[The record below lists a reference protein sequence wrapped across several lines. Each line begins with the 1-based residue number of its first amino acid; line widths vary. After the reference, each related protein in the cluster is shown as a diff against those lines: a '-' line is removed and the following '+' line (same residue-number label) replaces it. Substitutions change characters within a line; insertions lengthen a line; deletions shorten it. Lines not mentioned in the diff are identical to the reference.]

1 MHVVKGKKKKKS
13 MLLRIALIAL
23 SVYFLASLVRLR
35 MELNSR
41 EKVKAE
47 AENQVQAM
55 QDEIALLNDKNNNAE
70 NDIEQEARDKN
81 MAKGEE
87 SIFIEIA

>member
-13 MLLRIALIAL
+13 MLLRIALVAL

-35 MELNSR
+35 MELNAR

-47 AENQVQAM
+47 AENQVQVM
-55 QDEIALLNDKNNNAE
+55 QDEIALLNDKNSNAE

-87 SIFIEIA
+87 SIFIEVA